1 MSVTYLIRFKTHPEK
16 REKFLRLING
26 VLDAMR
32 HEQSFIS
39 ATLHRDPAD
48 AHGYLLHETWQN
60 RQDVLNVQLKRDYRN
75 EWHDALPEL
84 LQEPRDISVWEELR
98 SDNNR
103 KLPV

>member
-1 MSVTYLIRFKTHPEK
+1 MSVTYLIRFKIRPEK
-16 REKFLRLING
+16 REEFLSLIDG

-32 HEQSFIS
+32 NEQSFIS

-48 AHGYLLHETWQN
+48 STGYLLHETWQDH
-60 RQDVLNVQLKRDYRN
+60 QDVLDVQLKREYRN
-75 EWHDALPEL
+75 GWHDALPGL

-103 KLPV
+103 